1 MRVYPETRISTTVS
15 STRSRLGRSS
25 SGPRSPADLLPA
37 NQDLVG
43 IEVEFISLEDREKR
57 LQVLLRE
64 LDRPY
69 EYIIIDCPPSLGFL
83 TVNALV
89 ASDYLIVPLQ
99 CEYFAMEG
107 LAHLLSTMGLI
118 RARLNPTLT
127 LGGILLTM
135 YDSRNLLSRRVG
147 EDVRSHFRERVFE
160 TVIPRNV
167 RLSESPSHG
176 LPIILYDIKSRGA
189 VSYMELAKEIIS
201 DGRIVMPPK
210 QTLGKGLGAMF
221 PDLLNNIGDK
231 PAFILCGI
239 EELTPNRFQ
248 PRRDFND
255 EDQRSL
261 VASVKKSGIIQPIIV
276 RKSETGYEIIAGE
289 RRWRAAQAA
298 GLKEVP
304 VIIREPETGTW
315 RSSR

>member
-1 MRVYPETRISTTVS
+1 MANQKGGVGKTTTAINLAASLAAAEKRTLLVDCDSQGNATSGMGIAGESIRERNLYHSLIDRIPLREVIVGTQIPH
-15 STRSRLGRSS
+15 L
-25 SGPRSPADLLPA
+25 DLIPA

-57 LQVLLRE
+57 LRNLLRE
-64 LDRPY
+64 LETPY

-107 LAHLLSTMGLI
+107 LGHLLSTMGLI
-118 RARLNPTLT
+118 KARLNPTLA

-135 YDSRNLLSRRVG
+135 YDSRNLLSRRVS
-147 EDVRSHFRERVFE
+147 EDVRSHFRERVFR

-201 DGRIVMPPK
+201 DGRM
-210 QTLGKGLGAMF
+210 
-221 PDLLNNIGDK
+221 
-231 PAFILCGI
+231 
-239 EELTPNRFQ
+239 
-248 PRRDFND
+248 
-255 EDQRSL
+255 
-261 VASVKKSGIIQPIIV
+261 
-276 RKSETGYEIIAGE
+276 
-289 RRWRAAQAA
+289 
-298 GLKEVP
+298 
-304 VIIREPETGTW
+304 
-315 RSSR
+315 

>member
-1 MRVYPETRISTTVS
+1 MRKIICMANQKGGVGKTTTAINLAASLAAAEKRTLLVDCDSQGNATSGMGIAGDSIREKNLYHSLIDRIPLQEVIVGTQIPH
-15 STRSRLGRSS
+15 L
-25 SGPRSPADLLPA
+25 DLIPA

-57 LQVLLRE
+57 LRNLLRE
-64 LDRPY
+64 LETPY
-69 EYIIIDCPPSLGFL
+69 EYVIIDCPPSLGFL

-107 LAHLLSTMGLI
+107 LGHLLSTMGLI
-118 RARLNPTLT
+118 KARLNPTLA

-135 YDSRNLLSRRVG
+135 YDSRNLLSRRVS
-147 EDVRSHFRERVFE
+147 EDVRSHFRERVFR

-201 DGRIVMPPK
+201 NGRM
-210 QTLGKGLGAMF
+210 
-221 PDLLNNIGDK
+221 
-231 PAFILCGI
+231 
-239 EELTPNRFQ
+239 
-248 PRRDFND
+248 
-255 EDQRSL
+255 
-261 VASVKKSGIIQPIIV
+261 
-276 RKSETGYEIIAGE
+276 
-289 RRWRAAQAA
+289 
-298 GLKEVP
+298 
-304 VIIREPETGTW
+304 
-315 RSSR
+315 